1 MISPQINKLVEAVRA
16 LDLEVVERDGKENVR
31 VRSDVSEFPSKLV
44 ALQRALEEYDRSS
57 GEADET
63 KATHTFLLRATFAL
77 ARKVAHL
84 TGDKRASSTIINEA
98 LKKYSGEAWAV
109 EPPGEGITNRP
120 REIRGLNS
128 ALEAAN
134 SFRGRS
140 IEKAQNDIQKRG
152 PEAGPDDEPEAA
164 EPAAPKR

>member
-1 MISPQINKLVEAVRA
+1 MISPQLTRLVEAVRA

-31 VRSDVSEFPSKLV
+31 VRSDVADFPTKLV
-44 ALQRALEEYDRSS
+44 ALQRALEDHDRNS
-57 GEADET
+57 GESDET
-63 KATHTFLLRATFAL
+63 KATHSFLLRATFAL

-84 TGDKRASSTIINEA
+84 TGDKRSSATIINEA

-109 EPPGEGITNRP
+109 EAPGEGITNRP
-120 REIRGLNS
+120 REIRGLSS

-140 IEKAQNDIQKRG
+140 LEKAQNDIQKRG
-152 PEAGPDDEPEAA
+152 PEADAEDETE